1 MGWEWRETGL
11 LVIKRIDEFK
21 ILALTLKLSS
31 SSKTYVGAFHPFF
44 KKKNLHIAD
53 ERVELNCTQ
62 FLSASKIHWILMT
75 VFINSS
81 LLFLFL
87 LSLTGPCLQHPYG
100 IVSWEATTPQQRS
113 KETVCEKQCLVR
125 FWVPDPRR
133 LFTTLHSSVAIAM
146 CILALVQPLPMLP
159 I

>member
-1 MGWEWRETGL
+1 MTRNRIVGDQKNRWVQNLGINLET
-11 LVIKRIDEFK
+11 IFIFK
-21 ILALTLKLSS
+21 TLCRCLSS
-31 SSKTYVGAFHPFF
+31 FF

-62 FLSASKIHWILMT
+62 FLSASKIHWILTT

-125 FWVPDPRR
+125 FWVPDPRW